1 MEQNQNP
8 GKLGKAAFVLGII
21 ALVFSLSPFLSTWFI
36 ILNWLAIPIAGVG
49 IILGVLAVVKK
60 QQKAILGLAL
70 CVIAAIAYPLVLK
83 SDALQKKAVE
93 DTAKVAGAVANMAG
107 QHVQSNIN
115 NYTNYGLDD

>member
-93 DTAKVAGAVANMAG
+93 DTAKVAGAVVNMAG
-107 QHVQSNIN
+107 QHAQQSIN
-115 NYTNYGLDD
+115 NYGNYGLDD

>member
-1 MEQNQNP
+1 M
-8 GKLGKAAFVLGII
+8 
-21 ALVFSLSPFLSTWFI
+21 
-36 ILNWLAIPIAGVG
+36 AIPIAGVG

-93 DTAKVAGAVANMAG
+93 DTAKVAGAVVNMAG
-107 QHVQSNIN
+107 QHAQQSIN
-115 NYTNYGLDD
+115 NYGNYGLDD

>member
-21 ALVFSLSPFLSTWFI
+21 ALVFVFLPFISVWFVF
-36 ILNWLAIPIAGVG
+36 LNWLAIPLAGVG

>member
-8 GKLGKAAFVLGII
+8 GKLGKAAVVLGII
-21 ALVFSLSPFLSTWFI
+21 ALVFTLLPFISVFFVF
-36 ILNWLAIPIAGVG
+36 LNWLAIPTAGVG
-49 IILGVLAVVKK
+49 IILGVIAVVKK

-93 DTAKVAGAVANMAG
+93 DTAKVAGAIGNMATDAAKSYG
-107 QHVQSNIN
+107 
-115 NYTNYGLDD
+115 NYGGNDW

>member
-83 SDALQKKAVE
+83 TDYIQKKTVE
-93 DTAKVAGAVANMAG
+93 NAAEVAGAVVNMAG
-107 QHVQSNIN
+107 QHAQQSIN
-115 NYTNYGLDD
+115 NYGNYGLDD